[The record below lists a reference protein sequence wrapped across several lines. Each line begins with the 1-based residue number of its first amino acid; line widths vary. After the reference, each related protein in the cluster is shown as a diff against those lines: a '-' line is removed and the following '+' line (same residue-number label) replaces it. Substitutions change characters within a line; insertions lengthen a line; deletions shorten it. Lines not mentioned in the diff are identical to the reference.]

1 MVDQHCSASHDAVK
15 TDCFCQDSQV
25 GASTLDQRGK
35 YNISMNPDNS
45 LD

>member
-25 GASTLDQRGK
+25 GASTLDLKGG
-35 YNISMNPDNS
+35 NIT
-45 LD
+45 